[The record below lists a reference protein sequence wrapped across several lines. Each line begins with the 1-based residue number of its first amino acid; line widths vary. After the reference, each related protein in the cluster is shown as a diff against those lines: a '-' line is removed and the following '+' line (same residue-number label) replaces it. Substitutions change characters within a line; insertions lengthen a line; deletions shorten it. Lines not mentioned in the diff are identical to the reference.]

1 MSAII
6 YNVIMADKIGGV
18 KEMSAKIG
26 RPTNNPKE
34 ERITVRLDKESSE
47 ILNDYCNQ
55 QDVGKAEAIRQG
67 IKKLKDDIKK

>member
-1 MSAII
+1 ML
-6 YNVIMADKIGGV
+6 D
-18 KEMSAKIG
+18 KIG
-26 RPTNNPKE
+26 RPTNNPQE
-34 ERITVRLDKESSE
+34 ERITFQLDKESSE